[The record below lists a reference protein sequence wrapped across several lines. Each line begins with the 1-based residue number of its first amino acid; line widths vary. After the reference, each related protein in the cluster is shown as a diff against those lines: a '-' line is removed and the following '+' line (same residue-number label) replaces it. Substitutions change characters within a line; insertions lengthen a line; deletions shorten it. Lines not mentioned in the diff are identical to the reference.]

1 MSAPPVGPRAAATI
15 DAIFAAASDETRE
28 TLRVLG
34 RRDGSGRNGSL
45 PDGPRRARIV
55 ERHLGSLMGL
65 ALVGLVVEAVAAEP
79 AARPTLRVVSSN
91 IRHGVGMD
99 GTLDLDR
106 TAAVLRRLEPDLVA
120 LQEVDE
126 KCRRSG
132 GVDQAAALGEALGME
147 HRFGEFMAYDGGR
160 YGLAVLSKLPIRA
173 TRRHEL
179 PRGAEPRCALEVE
192 VEVPGLGQPVSF
204 TCVHHDWTQESIRV
218 AQMRAL
224 VASLG
229 ARRPA
234 IVTGDYNGEP
244 GGESLAVLA
253 AAGWRILAKDGARGG
268 SPTWPADTPTQ
279 EIDHVAERGMPPH
292 SVSHDVVDERV
303 ASDHR
308 PILAVFTF
316 AAGGAAAPPEILRKI
331 GFDLDGLDVD
341 GLAGGP
347 DGKVSV
353 SYEFRI
359 PDTPANRAAVKA
371 IDPEIGI
378 SAGPRGRVDAGPGFA
393 LCLGSTHQP
402 RHREIILA
410 LARLPFVE
418 HIQPCVFER

>member
-1 MSAPPVGPRAAATI
+1 VSATWVRAGGVRGRMV
-15 DAIFAAASDETRE
+15 SV
-28 TLRVLG
+28 VL
-34 RRDGSGRNGSL
+34 
-45 PDGPRRARIV
+45 
-55 ERHLGSLMGL
+55 LGF
-65 ALVGLVVEAVAAEP
+65 VGLLGGGAVAPGVEP

-106 TAAVLRRLEPDLVA
+106 TVAVLRRLKPDLVA
-120 LQEVDE
+120 VQEVDE
-126 KCRRSG
+126 HCGRSG
-132 GVDQAAALGEALGME
+132 GVDQAAVLGKALGME
-147 HRFGEFMAYDGGR
+147 HRFGEFMDYDGGR
-160 YGLAVLSKLPIRA
+160 YGLAVLSKLPIKA

-192 VEVPGLGQPVSF
+192 VDVPGLDQPVSF
-204 TCVHHDWTQESIRV
+204 TCVHNDWTKEAIRV
-218 AQMRAL
+218 TQMRAL
-224 VASLG
+224 VAALG
-229 ARRPA
+229 ERRPGLVA
-234 IVTGDYNGEP
+234 GDFNGEP
-244 GGESLAVLA
+244 GSESLAVLD
-253 AAGWRILAKDGARGG
+253 AAGWRILAKDGARGA
-268 SPTWPADTPTQ
+268 SPTWPADTPAQ
-279 EIDHVAERGMPPH
+279 EIDHVAERGLPEY
-292 SVSHDVVDERV
+292 SVSHDVIDERV

-316 AAGGAAAPPEILRKI
+316 AVGAAAAPPEVLGKI

-359 PDTPANRAAVKA
+359 PDTAENRAAVQA

-378 SAGPRGRVDAGPGFA
+378 SAGPPGRVNAGPGFA
-393 LCLGSTHQP
+393 LCIGSTHTP

-418 HIQPCVFER
+418 RIQPCVFER

>member
-1 MSAPPVGPRAAATI
+1 MSA
-15 DAIFAAASDETRE
+15 
-28 TLRVLG
+28 VLLG
-34 RRDGSGRNGSL
+34 LGVLAGVTHG
-45 PDGPRRARIV
+45 V
-55 ERHLGSLMGL
+55 E
-65 ALVGLVVEAVAAEP
+65 P
-79 AARPTLRVVSSN
+79 QARPTLRVVSFN

-99 GTLDLDR
+99 GKLDLDR

-126 KCRRSG
+126 RCRRSG
-132 GVDQAAALGEALGME
+132 GVDQAAALGKALGME
-147 HRFGEFMAYDGGR
+147 HRFGEFMDYDGGR
-160 YGLAVLSKLPIRA
+160 YGLAVLSKVPVRA
-173 TRRHEL
+173 TRRHQL

-192 VEVPGLGQPVSF
+192 VEVPGLDQPVSF
-204 TCVHHDWTQESIRV
+204 TCVHNDWTKEAIRV

-224 VASLG
+224 VAALG
-229 ARRPA
+229 ERRPA

-244 GGESLAVLA
+244 GSESLTVLA
-253 AAGWRILAKDGARGG
+253 AAGWRILAKDGARGAN
-268 SPTWPADTPTQ
+268 PTWPADEPTQ
-279 EIDHVAERGMPPH
+279 DIDHVAERGLPEYA
-292 SVSHDVVDERV
+292 VSHDVIDERV

-316 AAGGAAAPPEILRKI
+316 AVGAAAAPPEILRKI

-359 PDTPANRAAVKA
+359 PDTAENRAAVQA

-378 SAGPRGRVDAGPGFA
+378 STGPPGRVNAGQGFA
-393 LCLGSTHQP
+393 LCIGSTHTP
-402 RHREIILA
+402 RHREILLELA
-410 LARLPFVE
+410 ALPFVE
-418 HIQPCVFER
+418 RIQPCVFER

>member
-1 MSAPPVGPRAAATI
+1 MRVTCLRADGVRGRTV
-15 DAIFAAASDETRE
+15 SV
-28 TLRVLG
+28 VLLG
-34 RRDGSGRNGSL
+34 LISL
-45 PDGPRRARIV
+45 
-55 ERHLGSLMGL
+55 LGG
-65 ALVGLVVEAVAAEP
+65 GAVAPGVEP
-79 AARPTLRVVSSN
+79 AARPMLRVVSYN

-99 GTLDLDR
+99 GQLDLDR

-126 KCRRSG
+126 HCRRSG
-132 GVDQAAALGEALGME
+132 GVDQAAALGKALGLE
-147 HRFGEFMAYDGGR
+147 HRFAEFMDHDGGR
-160 YGLAVLSKLPIRA
+160 YGLAVLTRFPITA

-179 PRGAEPRCALEVE
+179 PRGAEPRCALEVV

-204 TCVHHDWTQESIRV
+204 TCVHNDWTKEAIRV

-224 VASLG
+224 VAALG
-229 ARRPA
+229 ERRPA
-234 IVTGDYNGEP
+234 IVAGDYNSQP

-253 AAGWRILAKDGARGG
+253 DAGWRILAKDGARGAN
-268 SPTWPADTPTQ
+268 PTWPADEPTQ
-279 EIDHVAERGMPPH
+279 EIDHVAERGLPDY
-292 SVSHDVVDERV
+292 SVSHDVIDERV

-316 AAGGAAAPPEILRKI
+316 AVGAAAAPPEILNKI

-341 GLAGGP
+341 GLAGGA
-347 DGKVSV
+347 DGKVSI

-359 PDTPANRAAVKA
+359 PDTPEHRAAVQA

-393 LCLGSTHQP
+393 LCIGSTHTP
-402 RHREIILA
+402 RHRELILA

-418 HIQPCVFER
+418 RIQPCVFER